1 MTIKVNWV
9 LIVSTTPSQTPER
22 AWRKRRSELHE
33 FRFPLQVVLFEKRT
47 EALHEVAVD
56 VLARLLFSRQQGFV
70 DDVADLRPEGRLHPF
85 DQRRVHQAVQR
96 RSGQR
101 LGAGDSALVRDQIGR
116 ANV

>member
-9 LIVSTTPSQTPER
+9 LIVSTTPSQTPAR

-56 VLARLLFSRQQGFV
+56 VLVRLLLGRQQGFV
-70 DDVADLRPEGRLHPF
+70 DDLADLRPEGRLHPF
-85 DQRRVHQAVQR
+85 DQRRSEER
-96 RSGQR
+96 RVGKACVSKCRSRGWR
-101 LGAGDSALVRDQIGR
+101 YLSKKK
-116 ANV
+116 